1 MARSARLYAI
11 MVFPTPPL
19 KEANPID
26 FNIVLP
32 PVVITEFQIVVMIP
46 KPMAV
51 ITGVIANPF
60 GSEIGLAGR
69 SSWGGGWWMGRIQ
82 VFVPGITC
90 GVSCGI
96 SHYVDRK

>member
-26 FNIVLP
+26 FNIGLP
-32 PVVITEFQIVVMIP
+32 PVVITEFQIVVMVP

-51 ITGVIANPF
+51 ITGVLQTLLDQKLVL
-60 GSEIGLAGR
+60 LAGLL
-69 SSWGGGWWMGRIQ
+69 GGGG
-82 VFVPGITC
+82 G
-90 GVSCGI
+90 GVL
-96 SHYVDRK
+96 

>member
-11 MVFPTPPL
+11 MVFPTPPF

-32 PVVITEFQIVVMIP
+32 PVVITEFQTVVMVP

-51 ITGVIANPF
+51 ITGVLQTLLDQKLVL
-60 GSEIGLAGR
+60 LAGLP
-69 SSWGGGWWMGRIQ
+69 GGWLVDGTNSSLRAGDNLWCFLR
-82 VFVPGITC
+82 
-90 GVSCGI
+90 I